1 MVTANMPLF
10 LPASTLKGEKIINMD
25 GEDLGKIEDIMIDQ
39 ENGMIAYAVVSFGG
53 FLGIGNK
60 KFAIPWE
67 AISERQSGHGFTLN
81 INKEILEKSEGFEMD
96 KLPSTREQLSNTYTY
111 YGNKPYWETGK
122 SSNIPIILPASTI
135 KGEKVT
141 NMDGEDLGKIE
152 DIMIDQEKGMIAYAV
167 VSFGGFLGIG
177 NKKFAIPWEAISE
190 RQSGHGFTLK
200 INKEILEKSEGFEM
214 DKLPS
219 TREQLSN
226 TYTYY
231 GNKPY
236 WGTGGSQPTEAERQE
251 ETETRRLDEK
261 KRKELRQTEAS
272 EKRM

>member
-1 MVTANMPLF
+1 MVTANM
-10 LPASTLKGEKIINMD
+10 
-25 GEDLGKIEDIMIDQ
+25 
-39 ENGMIAYAVVSFGG
+39 
-53 FLGIGNK
+53 
-60 KFAIPWE
+60 
-67 AISERQSGHGFTLN
+67 
-81 INKEILEKSEGFEMD
+81 
-96 KLPSTREQLSNTYTY
+96 
-111 YGNKPYWETGK
+111 
-122 SSNIPIILPASTI
+122 PIILPASTI

-177 NKKFAIPWEAISE
+177 NKKFAIPWEAISQG
-190 RQSGHGFTLK
+190 QSGHGFTLK

-219 TREQLSN
+219 TRDQLSN

-231 GNKPY
+231 GNRPY
-236 WGTGGSQPTEAERQE
+236 WETASSQPTEAERQE
-251 ETETRRLDEK
+251 KTETGRLDE
-261 KRKELRQTEAS
+261 RRREELRQKEAA

>member
-10 LPASTLKGEKIINMD
+10 LPASTLKGEKIINME

-39 ENGMIAYAVVSFGG
+39 ETGMIAYAVVSFGG
-53 FLGIGNK
+53 FLGMGNK

-67 AISERQSGHGFTLN
+67 AISKGQEGHGFTLN
-81 INKEILEKSEGFEMD
+81 INREILEKSEGFEMD
-96 KLPSTREQLSNTYTY
+96 KLPSTREQLSNTYAY

-122 SSNIPIILPASTI
+122 SSNMPIILPASTI

-152 DIMIDQEKGMIAYAV
+152 DIMIDQEKGMIAYV
-167 VSFGGFLGIG
+167 VISFGGFLGMG
-177 NKKFAIPWEAISE
+177 NKKFAIPWEAISQG
-190 RQSGHGFTLK
+190 QSGRGFTLK

-219 TREQLSN
+219 TRDQLSN

-231 GNKPY
+231 GNRPY
-236 WGTGGSQPTEAERQE
+236 WETASSQPTEAERQE
-251 ETETRRLDEK
+251 KTETGRLDE
-261 KRKELRQTEAS
+261 RRREELRQKEAA